1 MEKNYLSRI
10 ECGNQY
16 FYDTN
21 TSKHVHVYDRDKN
34 MIFDYSDYEILNKE
48 IPLPACLKL
57 LDEYSL
63 VINIKKVQ
71 DE

>member
-1 MEKNYLSRI
+1 
-10 ECGNQY
+10 
-16 FYDTN
+16 
-21 TSKHVHVYDRDKN
+21 

-63 VINIKKVQ
+63 VINIKKVH